1 MKLLASIRSGLSA
14 IFRRSETERELDEEL
29 RAHLQNRA
37 DDLERSGISQRD
49 AQRRAR
55 IEFGGY
61 QKFKEEGRSELR
73 TSFLERMRQDARFGI
88 RMLRKAPGFTAV
100 AILTLALG
108 TGATTAIFSVVYAA
122 LLRPLPYEEPS
133 SLITL
138 GEIRGSLELGSQLD
152 TQYWNASYPDYLDWT
167 RQSKAF
173 QSLAGFSGDAFTIRT
188 AGESSFLPAG
198 EATINFFSTLG
209 VKPILGRDFA
219 AGEDIPKGPS
229 VAILTYGYWKSR
241 FGGDPNVIGQA
252 IQLDDNSVTII
263 GVLPKEFE
271 FAPRSTADIWVP
283 LHLGTDFA
291 TRRNLRWM
299 RVIGRLAPGVK
310 LEQAQSE
317 MRTITAGLAAA
328 YPQQDAAIQVVMV
341 PLRDRIVGQVQPLL
355 LVLFCAVGFVL
366 LIACANV
373 ANLLMARAA
382 VRRREFVIRAALGA
396 SRGRLVS
403 QLLTE
408 SMMLAA
414 AGGALGFVVANWGTS
429 LLITAIP
436 KGLANTMPF
445 LQDAHANPAVLAF
458 LCAAAIF
465 TGLAFGLAPALQIS
479 HQRAGDALKEESR
492 SSVGGNRTRLR
503 DTLVVAEIA
512 FSLVLLVGAGL
523 MVKSLFALLH
533 RSPGFDTQNLLTFSV
548 NLPDAAYPK
557 DPDAI
562 RFDTEFTNR
571 MSGLPGVLG
580 IGSSTIIP
588 LTGGGY
594 SARFL
599 IEGQP
604 VEQGHENEAN
614 VRHVSSSYFS
624 VMKIPIVAGR
634 LFDDSMETYAG
645 PKRLIVNQAWV
656 DRYTHGENPVGKRI
670 KFTYSPTQT
679 FRDII
684 GVVGTISDSGLDSP
698 NEPEIFAPF
707 RQSTD
712 SFINY
717 FVRTTGHPANS
728 IGAIRS
734 ALREI
739 DPQLF
744 VYQPQ
749 TMEQIISQSPSVF
762 LRRYPSYLIGSFAG
776 LALILAT
783 VGLYG
788 LISYSASQRT
798 REIGIRIA
806 LGAQQ
811 YDVLRLIIGRGAG
824 LALIGVAIGVAA
836 ALALTRL
843 MGGLLFGV
851 SAMDP
856 ATFAGVA
863 MLLSLVAIGASY
875 IPARRAMRIDPM
887 AALRH
892 E

>member
-1 MKLLASIRSGLSA
+1 MKLLASIRSVLSA

-29 RAHLQNRA
+29 RAHVQNRA
-37 DDLERSGISQRD
+37 DDLERFGISQRD

-73 TSFLERMRQDARFGI
+73 TSFLERLRQDARFGI

-122 LLRPLPYEEPS
+122 LLRPLPYEKPS

-188 AGESSFLPAG
+188 AGESGFLPAG

-241 FGGDPNVIGQA
+241 FGGDPTVIGQA

-283 LHLGTDFA
+283 LHLSTDFA
-291 TRRNLRWM
+291 TRRSLRWM

-479 HQRAGDALKEESR
+479 HQRATRSR
-492 SSVGGNRTRLR
+492 KRADPPWAG
-503 DTLVVAEIA
+503 IA
-512 FSLVLLVGAGL
+512 
-523 MVKSLFALLH
+523 
-533 RSPGFDTQNLLTFSV
+533 PGF
-548 NLPDAAYPK
+548 
-557 DPDAI
+557 AI
-562 RFDTEFTNR
+562 RWWSRKLHFHWC
-571 MSGLPGVLG
+571 SW
-580 IGSSTIIP
+580 
-588 LTGGGY
+588 
-594 SARFL
+594 SA
-599 IEGQP
+599 P
-604 VEQGHENEAN
+604 V
-614 VRHVSSSYFS
+614 
-624 VMKIPIVAGR
+624 
-634 LFDDSMETYAG
+634 
-645 PKRLIVNQAWV
+645 
-656 DRYTHGENPVGKRI
+656 
-670 KFTYSPTQT
+670 
-679 FRDII
+679 
-684 GVVGTISDSGLDSP
+684 
-698 NEPEIFAPF
+698 
-707 RQSTD
+707 
-712 SFINY
+712 
-717 FVRTTGHPANS
+717 
-728 IGAIRS
+728 
-734 ALREI
+734 
-739 DPQLF
+739 
-744 VYQPQ
+744 
-749 TMEQIISQSPSVF
+749 
-762 LRRYPSYLIGSFAG
+762 
-776 LALILAT
+776 
-783 VGLYG
+783 
-788 LISYSASQRT
+788 
-798 REIGIRIA
+798 
-806 LGAQQ
+806 
-811 YDVLRLIIGRGAG
+811 
-824 LALIGVAIGVAA
+824 
-836 ALALTRL
+836 
-843 MGGLLFGV
+843 
-851 SAMDP
+851 
-856 ATFAGVA
+856 
-863 MLLSLVAIGASY
+863 
-875 IPARRAMRIDPM
+875 
-887 AALRH
+887 
-892 E
+892 